1 MAKTFGI
8 ALVPVRGGAMPD
20 GTPVTVRG
28 EVTCHKLRI
37 LEKPNCY
44 KGGEV

>member
-8 ALVPVRGGAMPD
+8 ALVSVLGGAMPG

-28 EVTCHKLRI
+28 GGVLCHNRFWEKL
-37 LEKPNCY
+37 NFWS
-44 KGGEV
+44 VDD